1 MNRVIKPIVT
11 VIAVLS
17 IIAVIFTILFADSL
31 LKSDKGNTAVVTTT
45 KSVNITFDTDP
56 LILKDGKNI
65 DLMSG
70 VSATDS
76 QGNDVTKLV
85 KASVTNSSNN
95 EKSIMYSIN
104 DSDYNLETTKRG
116 LQLLNYKGPKIAVKH
131 TTYTCDI
138 NEIDSYIKSMVSAKC
153 IVATDG
159 YGNDI
164 SSALYV
170 DSAVQV
176 KAAGNQKVRLTVK
189 NSFADSVSRDI
200 VVNVTG
206 TLDETRVVLSTK
218 SISVKA
224 GTAINPEK
232 YIATAV
238 DKNGNDI
245 KSAIVI
251 QNDVDINTPGNYNV
265 YYYLPDETDAAP
277 AATLTVVVTE

>member
-116 LQLLNYKGPKIAVKH
+116 LQLLNYK
-131 TTYTCDI
+131 
-138 NEIDSYIKSMVSAKC
+138 
-153 IVATDG
+153 
-159 YGNDI
+159 
-164 SSALYV
+164 
-170 DSAVQV
+170 
-176 KAAGNQKVRLTVK
+176 
-189 NSFADSVSRDI
+189 
-200 VVNVTG
+200 
-206 TLDETRVVLSTK
+206 
-218 SISVKA
+218 
-224 GTAINPEK
+224 
-232 YIATAV
+232 
-238 DKNGNDI
+238 
-245 KSAIVI
+245 
-251 QNDVDINTPGNYNV
+251 
-265 YYYLPDETDAAP
+265 
-277 AATLTVVVTE
+277 